1 MNWKC
6 TERDCRTFISCL
18 RPYSQIKT
26 QMDSTRLVYNIYI
39 YIWHS
44 KNSRDKRKRGLSQ
57 QQCQLFTVWYELAY
71 QHMSSATNCNAVQW
85 VFNEPTTEGS
95 TLCNIKHQWYKLPMY
110 ACSMQPARWAIEWL
124 SQCFWLKSSNFQPV
138 QCNQRARI
146 REKWCRASRRS
157 KNNRKLYQH

>member
-1 MNWKC
+1 M
-6 TERDCRTFISCL
+6 
-18 RPYSQIKT
+18 
-26 QMDSTRLVYNIYI
+26 

-71 QHMSSATNCNAVQW
+71 QHMPSATNCNAVQW

-110 ACSMQPARWAIEWL
+110 ACSMQPAWWPIEWL

-138 QCNQRARI
+138 QCNQLCQNKRKMVQGITSLQEQQETVPALSELGSSYLRPY
-146 REKWCRASRRS
+146 
-157 KNNRKLYQH
+157 NNSAKILYKGVQ